1 MFRKIRNMILLRGF
15 DRSAL
20 AEVKPQIM
28 EENRKYEVIWSI
40 VHILFW
46 TYCLIMSTRDPYY
59 RHCREIYAVSLV
71 ISTVTLTLSLLAAPK
86 YPQIIK
92 AIAIILNEVLLL
104 AGIMIAR
111 ELAPRT
117 IVVFAAVLIV
127 PVSFIADSISIILI
141 LAINV
146 IVFTQL
152 GPSRMDAETYQ
163 WVLSNLCIFSLLGM
177 MIGHFVNRARF
188 ERFIFSNSSAKLAEI
203 QARYARRD
211 QLTDLQNRRAY
222 AETIDKL
229 SDKMPDACSVVIIDI
244 NGLKKMNDTC
254 GHNAG
259 DELIIG
265 TANCLR
271 RSFEGTDTIYRIGG
285 DEFCVI
291 IFEKD
296 YDIGKA
302 LNRLKELSAQWKG
315 KFVQGISISVGVAS
329 SEEFADIE
337 SLIKA
342 ADKRMFES
350 KRNYYESSGR
360 DRRRKRTE

>member
-1 MFRKIRNMILLRGF
+1 MFRKIRNMILFKDF
-15 DRSAL
+15 DRAAL
-20 AEVKPQIM
+20 AEVRPQIM
-28 EENRKYEVIWSI
+28 EENRKYGVIWSI

-59 RHCREIYAVSLV
+59 RQCREIYAVSLG

-92 AIAIILNEVLLL
+92 VIAIVLNEVLLL

-127 PVSFIADSISIILI
+127 PVAFIADSISTLLI

-152 GPSRMDAETYQ
+152 GPSRMDADTYQ

-188 ERFIFSNSSAKLAEI
+188 ERFIFSDSSAKLAEI
-203 QARYARRD
+203 QAWYARRD

-229 SDKMPDACSVVIIDI
+229 SEKMPDACSVVIADI
-244 NGLKKMNDTC
+244 NGLKEMNDTR

-259 DELIIG
+259 DELITG

-271 RSFEGTDTIYRIGG
+271 RSFEDIDTIYRIGG

-302 LNRLKELSAQWKG
+302 LNRLQELCAQWKG
-315 KFVQGISISVGVAS
+315 EFVRGISVSVGVAS
-329 SEEFADIE
+329 SEEFDDIE
-337 SLIKA
+337 SLVKA
-342 ADKRMFES
+342 ADKRMFEF

-360 DRRRKRTE
+360 DRRRRRTD